1 VDKTVDM
8 AKTSA
13 SGSFHLFLGKLITTA
28 ILGIGTILLGAYIQD
43 QELGL
48 FTVAMIPS
56 VTLLL
61 FQDLGVGLAITK
73 YCAEYI
79 GLKNEEKLRGLVK
92 VGLSFNVVTGI
103 LLTIISLVSA
113 NFIAPSIF
121 GKPEAAVL
129 ILVASFAIFFTAL
142 LTASQSIFFGFE
154 RMKLA
159 TYTMI
164 IQAIVQ
170 AVLSPLLV
178 YIGYGAMGA
187 VIGYTLSCVAAGTF
201 GIILVYFA
209 IFKKLPY
216 SPSININKPELLKM
230 LLSFGLPLAIS
241 TILAGVLTNVY
252 SFTMASV
259 VAAALIGNY
268 RIASYFGSFLEFFTY
283 PISTTLFPAFS
294 KVDPQK
300 EPEILKSVFTSSV
313 KYTAFFLLP
322 ATMAMIVLSGS
333 IIGTLYADKWLYA
346 PLFLAF
352 YGLNNLFSVFGNISV
367 NSFLRGVGETK
378 FLLKQNI
385 LTLIIGIPL
394 AFLMIPAFGII
405 GVILGPIIA
414 GKPGLFWGL
423 YHMWKHYKVKVD
435 FMSSIK
441 LFVISAITAIITY
454 LFLNY
459 LHAADLIK
467 LIVGVSVFAAIYLVA
482 TPIVG
487 GITQTDI
494 NNLKVMFSDLGFV
507 SKLFNIPLVLLEKI
521 ANYFHSDKNL
531 VYVR

>member
-1 VDKTVDM
+1 M

-13 SGSFHLFLGKLITTA
+13 SGSFHLFLGKLISTV
-28 ILGIGTILLGAYIQD
+28 ILGIGTIILGAYIQD

-48 FTVAMIPS
+48 FTVALIPS

-79 GLKNEEKLRGLVK
+79 SSKKEEKLRGIVT
-92 VGLSFNVVTGI
+92 VGIGFNVVTGTV
-103 LLTIISLVSA
+103 LTLVSLVSA
-113 NFIAPSIF
+113 NFIAPSLF
-121 GKPEAAVL
+121 GKPEASLL
-129 ILVASFAIFFTAL
+129 ILVASFGIFFTAL
-142 LTASQSIFFGFE
+142 LTAGQSIFFGFE

-159 TYTMI
+159 TYAMI
-164 IQAIVQ
+164 SQ
-170 AVLSPLLV
+170 AVVQSVLSAVLV
-178 YIGYGAMGA
+178 YFGYGAMGA
-187 VIGYTLSCVAAGTF
+187 VIGYTFSCVVSGTF
-201 GIILVYFA
+201 SIILVYFA
-209 IFKKLPY
+209 IFKKLPH
-216 SPSININKPELLKM
+216 SPSINIDKQKILKM
-230 LLSFGLPLAIS
+230 MLTFGLPLAIS
-241 TILAGVLTNVY
+241 TILAGFLTNFY
-252 SFTMASV
+252 SFMMASA
-259 VAAALIGNY
+259 VATALIGNY

-294 KVDPQK
+294 KVNPQK

-322 ATMAMIVLSGS
+322 ATMAVIVLSGP

-346 PLFLAF
+346 PLFLAV

-385 LTLIIGIPL
+385 LTLLVGIPL

-414 GKPGLFWGL
+414 GKPSLFWGL
-423 YHMWKHYKVKVD
+423 YHVWKHYKVKVD
-435 FMSSIK
+435 FSSSIK
-441 LFVISAITAIITY
+441 LFIISSITAIITY
-454 LFLNY
+454 LFLNC

-467 LIVGVSVFAAIYLVA
+467 LIVGITIFVVIYLLA
-482 TPIVG
+482 APIVG
-487 GITQTDI
+487 GINQTDI
-494 NNLKVMFSDLGFV
+494 NNLRTMFSDLGFV

-521 ANYFHSDKNL
+521 ANVFHSDKNNKST
-531 VYVR
+531 